1 MTINIS
7 YQQTLSYFKSS
18 STKGGQ
24 HPVLHIIWE
33 SCGHNAPIIKN
44 ANIML
49 FPLIQ
54 NLSGVKKKV
63 TSCGK
68 RAEGNLPFAPQD
80 STSTILKTDDSSVK
94 KKCFLKKDRVTGFLC
109 SFLTDYTCCFIQ
121 IKTSRILYSDGYF
134 ETLRFPLRVT

>member
-1 MTINIS
+1 MQYMTINIS

-94 KKCFLKKDRVTGFLC
+94 KKM
-109 SFLTDYTCCFIQ
+109 
-121 IKTSRILYSDGYF
+121 
-134 ETLRFPLRVT
+134 FPEKRQGNWIPVQFPNRLHMLLHSNQNF